1 MDALIVTP
9 AQKAAKAV
17 ESVVRACGDYTVTFS
32 PSAADALGKIRSK
45 VYDLVII
52 DGAPACGRSKEAA
65 LTAASRT
72 ESGVILLVGADMFEK
87 SVMQLS
93 ERGIVAVSEPLS
105 KIALLSAV
113 RTVYA
118 FNMRLARLRDEN
130 RNLNKKLEDL
140 KIVDRAKIALVV
152 RLGYTESEAHKYI
165 ERQAMNLRTSRR
177 DVAVGILKTYEY

>member
-1 MDALIVTP
+1 M
-9 AQKAAKAV
+9 

-52 DGAPACGRSKEAA
+52 DGSPACGRSKEAA

-72 ESGVILLVGADMFEK
+72 ESVVILLDGADMFEK

-105 KIALLSAV
+105 KIAVLSAV